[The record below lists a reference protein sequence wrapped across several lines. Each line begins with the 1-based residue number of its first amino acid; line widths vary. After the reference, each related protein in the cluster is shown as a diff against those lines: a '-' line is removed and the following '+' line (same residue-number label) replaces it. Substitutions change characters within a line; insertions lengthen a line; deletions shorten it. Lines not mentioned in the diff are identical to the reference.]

1 MRARVVVAAGGV
13 QQQVDGWLADHP
25 QGARAVVA
33 EGVFAAIEVPPAV
46 AVARLAAGC
55 VCCLGRTPLRVTL
68 LRTLRASRAEQLLL
82 VLASGEHLDR
92 VRALLT
98 DGSLGVRFDLES

>member
-1 MRARVVVAAGGV
+1 MLARVVVAAGHV
-13 QQQVDGWLADHP
+13 QQQVDAWLADHP

-33 EGVFAAIEVPPAV
+33 EGVFNVIDVPRSV
-46 AVARLAAGC
+46 VVARIAAGC

-68 LRTLRASRAEQLLL
+68 LRTLRASRADQLLL

-92 VRALLT
+92 VGALLT
-98 DGSLGVRFDLES
+98 DGSLGVRFDLEG

>member
-1 MRARVVVAAGGV
+1 
-13 QQQVDGWLADHP
+13 
-25 QGARAVVA
+25 
-33 EGVFAAIEVPPAV
+33 
-46 AVARLAAGC
+46 
-55 VCCLGRTPLRVTL
+55 VTL

>member
-1 MRARVVVAAGGV
+1 MRARLVVAAGGV

-68 LRTLRASRAEQLLL
+68 LRTPCSCCWCWPVANTWIGCARC
-82 VLASGEHLDR
+82 
-92 VRALLT
+92 
-98 DGSLGVRFDLES
+98 

>member
-1 MRARVVVAAGGV
+1 MRARIVVAAGGV
-13 QQQVDGWLADHP
+13 QQQVDAWLADHP
-25 QGARAVVA
+25 DGARAVVA
-33 EGVFAAIEVPPAV
+33 EGVFTVIEVPPSV
-46 AVARLAAGC
+46 TIARIAAGC

-68 LRTLRASRAEQLLL
+68 LRTLRASRAEQVLL

-98 DGSLGVRFDLES
+98 DGSLGVRFGLEG